1 MSAASLIPLLLLGL
15 LLWFWQ
21 NTLRIRELAVSAAR
35 QTCDRQNLQLLDGT
49 VVLHRL
55 SLKRNPAG
63 RMTLRRTFLFGY
75 SEDGVERHTGFIIML
90 GSLIEQV
97 GL

>member
-1 MSAASLIPLLLLGL
+1 LSATSLIPLLLLGL

-21 NTLRIRELAVSAAR
+21 NTLRIRERAITAAR
-35 QTCDRQNLQLLDGT
+35 QTCSRQNLQLLDGT

-55 SLKRNPAG
+55 SVRRDSAG
-63 RMTLRRTFLFGY
+63 RLTLRRTFLFGY
-75 SEDGVERHTGFIIML
+75 SEDGMERHTGFIIML
-90 GSLIEQV
+90 GSHIEQV

>member
-1 MSAASLIPLLLLGL
+1 LVLLGL

-21 NTLRIRELAVSAAR
+21 NTLRIRELAATAAM
-35 QTCDRQNLQLLDGT
+35 QTCSRQGLQLLDGT

-55 SLKRNPAG
+55 SLKRKPSG
-63 RMTLRRTFLFGY
+63 RVTLRRTFLFAY
-75 SEDGVERHTGFIIML
+75 SEDGIERHTGFIIML
-90 GSLIEQV
+90 GSQIEQV

>member
-1 MSAASLIPLLLLGL
+1 MSATSLIPLVLLGL

-21 NTLRIRELAVSAAR
+21 NTLRIRELAVTAAR
-35 QTCDRQNLQLLDGT
+35 QTCYRQNLQLLDGT

-63 RMTLRRTFLFGY
+63 RITVRRTFLFGY
-75 SEDGVERHTGFIIML
+75 SEDGVERHTGFVIML
-90 GSLIEQV
+90 GPQIEQV

>member
-1 MSAASLIPLLLLGL
+1 MLLGL

-21 NTLRIRELAVSAAR
+21 NTLRIRELASTAAR
-35 QTCDRQNLQLLDGT
+35 QTCSRQHLQLLDGT
-49 VVLHRL
+49 VVLHRV
-55 SLKRNPAG
+55 SLKRNASG
-63 RMTLRRTFLFGY
+63 HMTLRRTFLFAY

-90 GSLIEQV
+90 GSQIEQV